1 VGCCH
6 SSFSFY
12 KVREEFR
19 APKTKNEKNKNPR
32 NTRRRRRRRRGEEDR
47 LACLL
52 FAHVGKVMTKIS
64 GVVGCFCIRSE
75 CPTAIRSEYPT
86 ASQPASKLASKQSSS
101 SSSRKPDDHMCLE
114 LAGTR
119 PSDARRRSS

>member
-19 APKTKNEKNKNPR
+19 AQKKKNKNPR
-32 NTRRRRRRRRGEEDR
+32 NTRRRRRRRRREEEDR

-86 ASQPASKLASKQSSS
+86 ASQPASQQASKQT
-101 SSSRKPDDHMCLE
+101 KQQQQE
-114 LAGTR
+114 QQQK
-119 PSDARRRSS
+119 AR